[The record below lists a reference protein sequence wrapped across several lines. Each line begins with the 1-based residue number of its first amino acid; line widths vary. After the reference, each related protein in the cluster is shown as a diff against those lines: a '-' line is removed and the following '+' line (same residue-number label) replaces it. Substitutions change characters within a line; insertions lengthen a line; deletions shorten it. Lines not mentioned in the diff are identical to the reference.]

1 MVFRDRSGLAIL
13 DRLTY
18 ARRVLLRPLAR
29 GGFVSNPVPKTD
41 VVFLKRFAMLIAFLM
56 GLCVLLIAIA
66 AHIYG
71 NHPSPENPARAKIAD
86 ERLAPVGAVY
96 AGDTGR
102 AAIEAAAAAAKAAAA
117 SQVAYGGTMDGKA
130 IFGQLCHACH
140 ETGAGGSPVLT
151 DKANWVPRLA
161 QGEDTLL
168 KHAIE
173 GFTGS
178 AGMMPA
184 KGGNPALSD
193 EQVKAT
199 VEWMMTQ
206 VK

>member
-1 MVFRDRSGLAIL
+1 M
-13 DRLTY
+13 T
-18 ARRVLLRPLAR
+18 
-29 GGFVSNPVPKTD
+29 NPVPKTD
-41 VVFLKRFAMLIAFLM
+41 AVFLKHFVQLITFLICLAVALIAL
-56 GLCVLLIAIA
+56 GSY
-66 AHIYG
+66 IYSR
-71 NHPSPENPARAKIAD
+71 HPAEENPAKARATD
-86 ERLAPVGAVY
+86 LRLLPVGGVY

-102 AAIEAAAAAAKAAAA
+102 AAIAAAEAAAKAAATA
-117 SQVAYGGTMDGKA
+117 TVAYGGTTDGKT
-130 IFGQLCHACH
+130 IYGNLCHACH
-140 ETGAGGSPVLT
+140 DTGAGGSPTLT
-151 DKANWVPRLA
+151 DKAHWAPRLA
-161 QGEDTLL
+161 QGEETLL

-199 VEWMMTQ
+199 VEWMITQ

>member
-1 MVFRDRSGLAIL
+1 M
-13 DRLTY
+13 T
-18 ARRVLLRPLAR
+18 
-29 GGFVSNPVPKTD
+29 NPVPKTD
-41 VVFLKRFAMLIAFLM
+41 AVFLKHFVQLITFLVCLCISLIAL
-56 GLCVLLIAIA
+56 GAY
-66 AHIYG
+66 IYSH
-71 NHPSPENPARAKIAD
+71 HPAPENPAKARATNQ
-86 ERLAPVGAVY
+86 RLLPVGAVY

-102 AAIEAAAAAAKAAAA
+102 AAIAAAEEAAKAAATVN
-117 SQVAYGGTMDGKA
+117 VAYGGTTDGKT
-130 IFGQLCHACH
+130 IFDNLCHACH
-140 ETGAGGSPVLT
+140 ETGAGGAPTLT
-151 DKANWVPRLA
+151 DKAHWASRLA

>member
-1 MVFRDRSGLAIL
+1 M
-13 DRLTY
+13 
-18 ARRVLLRPLAR
+18 
-29 GGFVSNPVPKTD
+29 SNPVPSTD
-41 VVFLKRFAMLIAFLM
+41 AVFLKHFAMLIAFLM
-56 GLCVLLIAIA
+56 LVCVILIALA

-71 NHPSPENPARAKIAD
+71 NHPAPENPARAKIAS

-117 SQVAYGGTMDGKA
+117 SQVAYEGTTDGKV
-130 IFGQLCHACH
+130 IFGKLCHACH
-140 ETGAGGSPVLT
+140 ETGAGGAPVLT
-151 DKANWVPRLA
+151 DKAHWAPRVA
-161 QGEDTLL
+161 EGIDTLV

-173 GFTGS
+173 GYTGS

-193 EQVKAT
+193 EQVRAT
-199 VEWMMTQ
+199 VEWMITQ